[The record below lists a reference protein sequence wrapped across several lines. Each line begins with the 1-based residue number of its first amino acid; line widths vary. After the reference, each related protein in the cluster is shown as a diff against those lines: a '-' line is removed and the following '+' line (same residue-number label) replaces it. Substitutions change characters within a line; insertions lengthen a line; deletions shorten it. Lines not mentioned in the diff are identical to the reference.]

1 MVKSKIKSIPGII
14 LLRIAGLLLFISFIY
29 IAGFLSFFTDNP
41 VNNQVIQF
49 LNENI
54 GLIVLMSITFLFGE
68 IFSALSFPLNLPAPL
83 FNASAAVL
91 LVTFIFRIFGL
102 IDTLLN
108 KNILRIFDRIELLVY
123 SAVFIIMLI
132 GGYMMIFHEI
142 FKNRSASGERDSP

>member
-1 MVKSKIKSIPGII
+1 MHGDQKWHVWCDKEAGNVVKSKIKSIPGII

-29 IAGFLSFFTDNP
+29 IASFLSFFTDNP

-54 GLIVLMSITFLFGE
+54 GLIVL
-68 IFSALSFPLNLPAPL
+68 
-83 FNASAAVL
+83 
-91 LVTFIFRIFGL
+91 
-102 IDTLLN
+102 LLN

-142 FKNRSASGERDSP
+142 FKNRSASG